1 MLFEGDH
8 DDVSTLKDLLSKATS
23 KTKSNL
29 ATTIVHIGA
38 VVHHQSDAANDP
50 VYSKPHR
57 KSAICSHSGDNKRAK
72 AYRLSLIFIIFCIWL
87 FLGTFRLI
95 SALALSFAIFIQSL
109 AQGQNTHSPTL

>member
-8 DDVSTLKDLLSKATS
+8 DDVSNLKDLLSKATS
-23 KTKSNL
+23 KTKSHS

-50 VYSKPHR
+50 VYAESPQ
-57 KSAICSHSGDNKRAK
+57 KSAVCNHSGDNKRAK
-72 AYRLSLIFIIFCIWL
+72 TYRLSLIFIIFCIWL

-95 SALALSFAIFIQSL
+95 SALALSFAIFMQSL
-109 AQGQNTHSPTL
+109 AQGQNNHSPTR